1 MHGDVPCPKL
11 QRTIGIG
18 LLGDLLRQIAILD
31 DLSFTLKLDHV
42 ANLLGRKPF
51 FDNLRGRLGS
61 SQSMQTDKQRVAR
74 TDEWIVDLRIKQ
86 MLDATLLG
94 KL

>member
-1 MHGDVPCPKL
+1 MSALLKEVDVEHMHGDVPCPKL

-18 LLGDLLRQIAILD
+18 LHGYLLGQIAVLN

-61 SQSMQTDKQRVAR
+61 GQSMQPDEQWVAR
-74 TDEWIVDLRIKQ
+74 TD
-86 MLDATLLG
+86 
-94 KL
+94 

>member
-1 MHGDVPCPKL
+1 MPALLKEVDVEYMHGDVPCPKL

-18 LLGDLLRQIAILD
+18 LHGYLLGQIAVLD
-31 DLSFTLKLDHV
+31 DLCFTLKLDHV

-61 SQSMQTDKQRVAR
+61 GQSMQPDEQWVAR
-74 TDEWIVDLRIKQ
+74 TD
-86 MLDATLLG
+86 
-94 KL
+94 